1 MGFRRRANQTIIR
14 RHTRHSIHEMCGAYL
29 FWPDARPAKPLYAMV
44 YDAGTARRDAVWFF
58 SLRGR
63 RANSIPI
70 PVSIAKAHGQFIPL
84 VAFFNPHANVFA
96 IPTTDPTGIPPNGN
110 GTFSLPESRQEATFL
125 YGTSH
130 QPPER
135 ATSGIQRR

>member
-1 MGFRRRANQTIIR
+1 
-14 RHTRHSIHEMCGAYL
+14 MCGAYL

-63 RANSIPI
+63 RANAIPI

-84 VAFFNPHANVFA
+84 VAFFDPHKNVFA
-96 IPTTDPTGIPPNGN
+96 IPYDAPTGIPTNGN
-110 GTFSLPESRQEATFL
+110 GTFSLPPCRAEATFS
-125 YGTSH
+125 YGKTSR
-130 QPPER
+130 QPAER
-135 ATSGIQRR
+135 TP